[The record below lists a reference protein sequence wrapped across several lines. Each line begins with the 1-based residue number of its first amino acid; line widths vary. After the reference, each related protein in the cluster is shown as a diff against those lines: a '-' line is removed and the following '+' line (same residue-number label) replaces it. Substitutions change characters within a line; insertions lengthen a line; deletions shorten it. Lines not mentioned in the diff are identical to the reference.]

1 MTVRLER
8 DGAIAVITIDRPE
21 RRNAVDHPTL
31 LRLLDMQ
38 RELAADA
45 PRGVRAVVLTGAPP
59 AFSAGA
65 DLNGVEA
72 GQFATDLRAVLCGF
86 GTLPVP
92 VIAAIDGPAL
102 GAGTQLAVACDVR
115 VATPQSKLGIPAAKL
130 GISVDHWTIRRVA
143 QEFTAPVA
151 RAMLVATEIY
161 TAERLYSL
169 GGIHRLGSLD
179 DAVAW
184 AHELSKLAPLTA
196 ATHKLGIES
205 VDLSEPMVEEF
216 ESARVAT
223 WASNDA
229 EEGRAAFLGKRPAAF
244 TGS

>member
-8 DGAIAVITIDRPE
+8 DGAVALITIDRPE

-31 LRLLDMQ
+31 LRLLDAQ
-38 RELAADA
+38 HELAEDA
-45 PRGVRAVVLTGAPP
+45 PQGVRAVVLTGAPP

-72 GQFATDLRAVLCGF
+72 GQFTTDLHTVLCGF

-115 VATPQSKLGIPAAKL
+115 MATPQSKLGIPAAKL
-130 GISVDHWTIRRVA
+130 GICVDHWTIRRLV

-151 RAMLVATEIY
+151 RAMLVATEVY
-161 TAERLYSL
+161 TAERLHSL
-169 GGIHRLGSLD
+169 GGVHRLGSLD

-184 AHELSKLAPLTA
+184 AHELSRLAPLTA

-205 VDLSEPMVEEF
+205 VDLTEPVDEEF
-216 ESARVAT
+216 ELARTAT
-223 WASNDA
+223 WASADA
-229 EEGRAAFLGKRPAAF
+229 EEGRAAFLGKRPATF
-244 TGS
+244 TGT